1 MTESSETRGRKAE
14 IREAWMRISEHTEGL
29 RRITGELIDLR
40 ESEAPPL
47 ERLAAHATGVREA
60 LSDLASIAASIVDE
74 RAEQGEAS
82 P

>member
-1 MTESSETRGRKAE
+1 MTESSETRGHKAE
-14 IREAWMRISEHTEGL
+14 IREAWLRISEHTEGL

-40 ESEAPPL
+40 EREAPL

-60 LSDLASIAASIVDE
+60 LSDLEWIAASITAE
-74 RAEQGEAS
+74 RTEQGEAS